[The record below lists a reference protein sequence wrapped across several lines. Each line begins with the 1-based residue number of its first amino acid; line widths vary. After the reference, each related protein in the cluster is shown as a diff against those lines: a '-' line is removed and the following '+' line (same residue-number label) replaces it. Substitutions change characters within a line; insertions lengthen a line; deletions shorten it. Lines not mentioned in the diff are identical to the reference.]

1 MTKIR
6 CYHCSEMGHFVW
18 DCSNPRENAN
28 IAQENEKNRKLAKMM
43 DLGDNSL
50 CEVFA
55 MICMNIYSDDE
66 DEEIVV
72 YGDQGTSSR
81 KYEEDMYGEWMNT
94 DSNEEKVVNYNIARC
109 TQDSVLM
116 EKKRRW
122 LNRDI
127 PSENV
132 HNISQRHNGINLNN
146 FEMAINKETNTVQ
159 GPISNNEENESQ
171 KAWTMEMPMT
181 DGDIS
186 TTEADEEEQ
195 IDIC

>member
-1 MTKIR
+1 
-6 CYHCSEMGHFVW
+6 
-18 DCSNPRENAN
+18 
-28 IAQENEKNRKLAKMM
+28 
-43 DLGDNSL
+43 
-50 CEVFA
+50 
-55 MICMNIYSDDE
+55 
-66 DEEIVV
+66 
-72 YGDQGTSSR
+72 
-81 KYEEDMYGEWMNT
+81 MYGEWMNT
-94 DSNEEKVVNYNIARC
+94 DSNEEKVVNYNMALC
-109 TQDSVLM
+109 AQDSVLM